1 MRRSIEE
8 VKIELQKRSAEFEKR
23 RKARLKSLA
32 IGAGAALV
40 LMLAAVPVINGALS
54 AKNGSPMPMTAA
66 YSGGNNSA
74 AQPTDDGNNNAE
86 QPTSGAAQLTN
97 GTDNFKPPWYEE
109 GATADGA
116 TTDGMPANSE
126 PTAVPGAPSNSG
138 SNYGGT
144 NSAPSHEPS
153 YDPQGSIEWYDYKA
167 EAYFTVKR
175 GEIIPEKASLIVAGD
190 GRLYS
195 CRIEDAEDVAL
206 LTAALYELLDDS
218 GTRETEVPI
227 AKAEYDLELK
237 NAGRSIRVSY
247 GGSIFIGS
255 TLYTADETSLERFNS
270 IVYALFEKHTPPCR

>member
-1 MRRSIEE
+1 MRRSIDA
-8 VKIELQKRSAEFEKR
+8 VKTELQKRSAEFEKR
-23 RKARLKSLA
+23 RRARVKSLA

-40 LMLAAVPVINGALS
+40 LMLAAVPVISGVLS

-74 AQPTDDGNNNAE
+74 AMPTTD
-86 QPTSGAAQLTN
+86 GAAQN
-97 GTDNFKPPWYEE
+97 GMAQSGTDNFKPPRVE
-109 GATADGA
+109 DGA
-116 TTDGMPANSE
+116 TTDGMPASSE
-126 PTAVPGAPSNSG
+126 PTAVPGAPANGG

-206 LTAALYELLDDS
+206 LTAALYELLDDA

-255 TLYTADETSLERFNS
+255 TLYTADEASLERFNS

>member
-40 LMLAAVPVINGALS
+40 LMLAAVPVISGALS

-74 AQPTDDGNNNAE
+74 ALPTTD
-86 QPTSGAAQLTN
+86 GAAQN
-97 GTDNFKPPWYEE
+97 GMAQSGTDNFKPPRVEV
-109 GATADGA
+109 GA
-116 TTDGMPANSE
+116 TTDGMPASSEPTAAPGAPANSE
-126 PTAVPGAPSNSG
+126 PTTFPGEPSNGG
-138 SNYGGT
+138 SDG
-144 NSAPSHEPS
+144 APSHEPS

-167 EAYFTVKR
+167 EAYFTVRR

-190 GRLYS
+190 GRRYS

-206 LTAALYELLDDS
+206 LTAALYELLDDA

-255 TLYTADETSLERFNS
+255 TLYTADEASLERFNS

>member
-1 MRRSIEE
+1 MRRSIDE
-8 VKIELQKRSAEFEKR
+8 VKTELQKRSAEFEKR
-23 RKARLKSLA
+23 RRARVKSLA
-32 IGAGAALV
+32 IGASAALV

-54 AKNGSPMPMTAA
+54 SNKNAAMPQSSA
-66 YSGGNNSA
+66 YSGGNSNA
-74 AQPTDDGNNNAE
+74 APPANGAE
-86 QPTSGAAQLTN
+86 QN
-97 GTDNFKPPWYEE
+97 GTDNFKPPRDD
-109 GATADGA
+109 DGA
-116 TTDGMPANSE
+116 SVDGMPANSE
-126 PTAVPGAPSNSG
+126 PTAIPGAPSNSG

-144 NSAPSHEPS
+144 DGAPSHEPS
-153 YDPQGSIEWYDYKA
+153 YDPQGRIEWYDYKA

-206 LTAALYELLDDS
+206 LTAALYELLDDA

-255 TLYTADETSLERFNS
+255 TLYTADKASLERFNS

>member
-1 MRRSIEE
+1 MRRSIDE
-8 VKIELQKRSAEFEKR
+8 VKTELQKRSAEFEKR
-23 RKARLKSLA
+23 RKARVKSLA
-32 IGAGAALV
+32 IGASAALV

-54 AKNGSPMPMTAA
+54 SNKNAAMPQSSA
-66 YSGGNNSA
+66 YNGGNSNA
-74 AQPTDDGNNNAE
+74 APPANGAE
-86 QPTSGAAQLTN
+86 QN
-97 GTDNFKPPWYEE
+97 GTDNFKPPWHKE
-109 GATADGA
+109 GETAVGA
-116 TTDGMPANSE
+116 TTYGVPANSE
-126 PTAVPGAPSNSG
+126 PTALPGVPANSEPTTFPGEPSNGGSNSG
-138 SNYGGT
+138 GT
-144 NSAPSHEPS
+144 DGAPNHEPS
-153 YDPQGSIEWYDYKA
+153 YNPQGGIEWYDYKA

-206 LTAALYELLDDS
+206 LTAALYELLDDA

-255 TLYTADETSLERFNS
+255 TLYTADEASLERFNS